1 MEKHDEL
8 RRRLNELI
16 DALIAEGRY
25 QSGDEVIDAIAELLD
40 ERDKKIAALIDEGE
54 ASGPAEPFDFDDF
67 IARKM
72 KEHQEVSS

>member
-25 QSGDEVIDAIAELLD
+25 QSGDEVIDAIEELLD

-54 ASGPAEPFDFDDF
+54 ASGPFVSFDFDEF
-67 IARKM
+67 ITRKM
-72 KEHQEVSS
+72 KEHQEVDS